1 MLDPQLRIAF
11 IGGGNMAKAIIRG
24 LLKYG
29 HDRQKILVCAPTQA
43 TRCAIVD
50 DFNVRVHPDNT
61 AAVAFADVI
70 VLAVKPSVI
79 ARVCDEINTV
89 MGALSE
95 QKLVISIAAGVKQ
108 ATLRRQLGKSQRV
121 ICAMPNLPAAVGKG
135 LTGLYAS
142 PDCDALDTKIADS
155 LMKAVGNTV
164 WLEDESLMPSIVAVA
179 GSSPA
184 YFFLFME
191 AMAKAG
197 VAQGLSSDTA
207 NKAVLQSALGAI
219 SMAIASQ
226 QNLADLRRQVT
237 SPKGTTEQGIN
248 TFLQGDL
255 DSLVTQAMRA
265 VANRAEQLAQ
275 EQ

>member
-29 HDRQKILVCAPTQA
+29 HDRQHILVCAPTQA

-70 VLAVKPSVI
+70 VLAVKPTVI
-79 ARVCDEINTV
+79 ARVCGEINTV

-108 ATLRRQLGKSQRV
+108 ASLSSQLGHSQRV
-121 ICAMPNLPAAVGKG
+121 ICAMPNLPTAVGKG

-142 PDCDALDTKIADS
+142 PDCDALDIKIADS
-155 LMKAVGNTV
+155 LMQAVGNTV
-164 WLEDESLMPSIVAVA
+164 WLEDERLMPSIVAAA

-191 AMAKAG
+191 AMEKAAI
-197 VAQGLSSDTA
+197 AQGLSADMA

-248 TFLQGDL
+248 AFLQGDL
-255 DSLVTQAMRA
+255 ESLVTHAMRA

-275 EQ
+275 EH